1 MPVFVSLRGEENT
14 GHILLSIYM
23 LSFSEVHQLLRL
35 PILVEHFIEHRQIDH
50 DISFLAFLKLHYGK
64 IEIDDD
70 YQRDQQLPFRTA
82 EFGACNI
89 SSFWECPVVIE
100 VQQQDFLFKQQFH
113 LFNEDGEPL
122 LSSADIF
129 QPPRFC

>member
-1 MPVFVSLRGEENT
+1 
-14 GHILLSIYM
+14 M

-35 PILVEHFIEHRQIDH
+35 PVLVEHFIEHRQLDPG
-50 DISFLAFLKLHYGK
+50 ISFLAFLKLHYVGK

-82 EFGACNI
+82 ECGACNI
-89 SSFWECPVVIE
+89 SSFCECPVVIE
-100 VQQQDFLFKQQFH
+100 VQQQESLFKQQFH